1 MTGKLT
7 YPDQR
12 SKRYVLVPFCLLCQG
27 FQARGLVRF
36 GHSSVIKP
44 ILDALTRHD
53 VNIVQMPCP
62 ESQLGGFEKGL
73 AREPKGIGTY
83 DTEEFRHL
91 CAVLADN
98 TAKMI
103 RGIIANDFSVELVL
117 GVEFSPSCS
126 IRLQYSNKGTTHR
139 PGLFIEALS
148 NRLQESGIVLP
159 MIGINRRNPRS
170 TVEEINR
177 TLGGGLL

>member
-1 MTGKLT
+1 MSVKLS

-12 SKRYVLVPFCLLCQG
+12 SRRFVFVPFCLLCQG

-53 VNIVQMPCP
+53 VNIVQMPCL
-62 ESQLGGFEKGL
+62 ESRLGGFEKGL
-73 AREPKGIGTY
+73 AREPKGIGVY
-83 DTEEFRHL
+83 DTEEFRNL
-91 CAVLADN
+91 CAALAED
-98 TAKMI
+98 TTEMI
-103 RGIIANDFSVELVL
+103 RGIIASGFSVELIL

-139 PGLFIEALS
+139 PGLFIEAVS
-148 NRLQESGIVLP
+148 ERLRQSDIIVP
-159 MIGINRRNPRS
+159 MIGINRRNPRV
-170 TVEEINR
+170 TAEEIDR